1 MTEQEPELPRAHY
14 VVDAVPVE
22 ARPFQGQRAGAVTR
36 TLANTIDGA
45 IAVGCIVAV
54 YVGWSVL
61 QFLRHPPSF
70 AFPSPSFGLLLGGW
84 GAVLLVYFVL
94 AWATTGRTYGNHVLG
109 LRVVNFRGGRLS
121 WTGALVRA
129 LFCLALPIGLYW
141 VLISATNRSVQD
153 NVLRTSVIYDWT
165 TRRELAGTQEEPRTR

>member
-1 MTEQEPELPRAHY
+1 MSEPEPDLHRAQY
-14 VVDAVPVE
+14 AVDAVPLE

-36 TLANTIDGA
+36 SLANTIDGA
-45 IAVGCIVAV
+45 IALGCIVAA

-61 QFLRHPPSF
+61 LFLRHPPSF
-70 AFPSPSFGLLLGGW
+70 ALPSPSFGLLLAGW
-84 GAVLLVYFVL
+84 GGVLLVYFVL

-153 NVLRTSVIYDWT
+153 NFLRTSVIYDWT
-165 TRRELAGTQEEPRTR
+165 TRRELARAQEGPGTR